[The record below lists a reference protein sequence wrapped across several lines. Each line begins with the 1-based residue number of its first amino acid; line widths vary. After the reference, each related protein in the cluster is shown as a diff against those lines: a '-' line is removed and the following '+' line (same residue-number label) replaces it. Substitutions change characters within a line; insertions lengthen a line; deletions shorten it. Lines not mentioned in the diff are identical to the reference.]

1 MDKLSIR
8 TQERILKNYSQHNNV
23 SSPKASR
30 KGYKN
35 PNSKITEGFQD
46 ELLKSVE
53 KYPSLGDRERSY
65 YLSNKLNQKITPRMV
80 SYWRSK
86 GRITRKIAKVLF
98 TERYTKEHLQQKH
111 DFLKTMHPY
120 TGKQTFLE
128 SMSTDES
135 GFYLNA
141 TRKYAYSK
149 VSYVRGKIFRNKKL
163 AGSSYT
169 NESSRAYIMMPKRKM
184 GKINLMLSISLNPDF
199 PVVDYSIKKEYWNKN
214 MFTTYINNRS
224 VPYDQN
230 YDLIDRASFHNTKKE
245 ESGGKEMTLMDAYEN
260 NGTLP
265 TYIPTGYP
273 EMNPVEQAFNYLKQ
287 YVHTQAIKLQ
297 LKDGWKE
304 NQLKLAIEEG
314 IKTITHERV
323 KSWY

>member
-1 MDKLSIR
+1 MPASSTRRTYSEAEKRIVLNILLDKESKIKKSTITKWTGMSIR

-149 VSYVRGKIFRNKKL
+149 VSYVRGKIF
-163 AGSSYT
+163 
-169 NESSRAYIMMPKRKM
+169 
-184 GKINLMLSISLNPDF
+184 
-199 PVVDYSIKKEYWNKN
+199 
-214 MFTTYINNRS
+214 
-224 VPYDQN
+224 
-230 YDLIDRASFHNTKKE
+230 
-245 ESGGKEMTLMDAYEN
+245 
-260 NGTLP
+260 
-265 TYIPTGYP
+265 
-273 EMNPVEQAFNYLKQ
+273 
-287 YVHTQAIKLQ
+287 
-297 LKDGWKE
+297 
-304 NQLKLAIEEG
+304 
-314 IKTITHERV
+314 
-323 KSWY
+323 